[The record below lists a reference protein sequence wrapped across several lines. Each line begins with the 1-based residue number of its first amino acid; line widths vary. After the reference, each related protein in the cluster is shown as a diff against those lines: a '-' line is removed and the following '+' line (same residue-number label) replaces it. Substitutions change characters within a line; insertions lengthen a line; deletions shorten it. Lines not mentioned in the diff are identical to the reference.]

1 MLLKFCGAAKEVTGS
16 NYLLEAGGHRL
27 LIDCGMHQGEREEAN
42 DDPFPYA
49 AGSIDAVLLTH
60 AHINHSGR
68 IPKLVKEGFRG
79 KIYAT
84 LPTIEL
90 TEILWDDSVRLMRED
105 AEWQSAKN
113 ARRGLPPAEPIYGQ
127 EEADAAKK
135 LFAPVN
141 YDSRLEI
148 LPGVSVRF
156 RDAGHILGSAILEIL
171 IEEEG
176 RIVRLVFSGDLGPM
190 QTVMGRAPAEITDAD
205 YVVIESTYGNREHK
219 DNRETREEFQT
230 LMKDIFAKKKGKVF
244 IPTFVVDR
252 AQRIMYELE
261 LLRGQ
266 GVGGGMPVFF
276 DSPMG
281 VKVSKLYESHLD
293 LLSQEIQAYRRDGG
307 NPFSSEDIRYVS
319 TREESQAVNNLGFG
333 VVMAGSGMCNGGR
346 IVHHLKNGIWN
357 PDNHVVFVGY
367 QAHGTLGRRI
377 VDRAKTVR
385 IAGEVVNV
393 NAQIH
398 TIGGFSAHADR
409 TDLLGWAERFRPTMP
424 KFFVTHGEAEAAQSL
439 AEALKTRGF
448 EALVPELDQEV
459 ALVPREAGQ
468 KLSEAIADAK
478 AAPLPE
484 KIAETE
490 TPADPGGAAVAEEK
504 GAPVAKVETAPS
516 ISAAEKTLTKE
527 QKKTAEKKAR
537 RANRRAVKALENIS
551 DQMREIYE
559 KAGSGEIAAESQP
572 LLDAVA
578 VLLDSIIAQSGKDA
592 AKN

>member
-42 DDPFPYA
+42 GEPFPYA

-60 AHINHSGR
+60 AHIDHSGR

-79 KIYAT
+79 PVYAT

-113 ARRGLPPAEPIYGQ
+113 ARRGLPPAEALYGQ

-156 RDAGHILGSAILEIL
+156 RDAGHILGSSILEIL
-171 IEEEG
+171 LKEKG
-176 RIVRLVFSGDLGPM
+176 RVVRVVFSGDLGPM

-219 DNRETREEFQT
+219 DNRQTRDEFQT
-230 LMKDIFAKKKGKVF
+230 LMKDIFARKKGKVF

-293 LLSQEIQAYRRDGG
+293 LLSQEIQSYRRSGG
-307 NPFSSEDIRYVS
+307 NPFSSEDIRYIS
-319 TREESQAVNNLGFG
+319 TREESQAVNNLDFG

-367 QAHGTLGRRI
+367 QAHGTMGRRI

-409 TDLLGWAERFRPTMP
+409 TDLLSWAERFRPTMP
-424 KFFVTHGEAEAAQSL
+424 KFFVTHGEAAAAQSL
-439 AEALKTRGF
+439 ADALKTRGF
-448 EALVPELDQEV
+448 ETLVPELDQEV
-459 ALVPREAGQ
+459 ALVPREAGR
-468 KLSEAIADAK
+468 KISEAIAGAQ

-490 TPADPGGAAVAEEK
+490 APSDPGGIAVAREK
-504 GAPVAKVETAPS
+504 GAPAAKSKAPLS
-516 ISAAEKTLTKE
+516 GSAAEKPLTKE
-527 QKKTAEKKAR
+527 QRKTAEKKAR
-537 RANRRAVKALENIS
+537 RANRRAVKILEDIS

-559 KAGSGEIAAESQP
+559 KAGSGEITAESQP
-572 LLDAVA
+572 LLNAVA
-578 VLLDSIIAQSGKDA
+578 VLLDSVIAQSGRNA
-592 AKN
+592 EKN

>member
-16 NYLLEAGGHRL
+16 NYLLEAGGHRFL
-27 LIDCGMHQGEREEAN
+27 VDCGMHQGEREDAN

-49 AGSIDAVLLTH
+49 ANSIDAVLLTH
-60 AHINHSGR
+60 AHIDHSGR

-135 LFAPVN
+135 LFTPVN

-219 DNRETREEFQT
+219 DNQQTRDEFQT

-266 GVGGGMPVFF
+266 GVGAGMPVFF

-293 LLSQEIQAYRRDGG
+293 LLSQEIQTYRRDGG

-319 TREESQAVNNLGFG
+319 TREESQAVNNRNFG

-385 IAGEVVNV
+385 IAGEAVNV

-424 KFFVTHGEAEAAQSL
+424 KFFVTHGEAEAAESL

-448 EALVPELDQEV
+448 EALVPELEQEV

-484 KIAETE
+484 KITETE
-490 TPADPGGAAVAEEK
+490 TPADPGGAAVTGEK
-504 GAPVAKVETAPS
+504 GVPAAKSEAAASSSAVEKP
-516 ISAAEKTLTKE
+516 LTKE

-537 RANRRAVKALENIS
+537 RANRRAVKALEDIG

-578 VLLDSIIAQSGKDA
+578 VLLDSIIAQSGGNVT
-592 AKN
+592 KN